1 MTNRLCY
8 VCEGGDCT
16 EKGSGD
22 VFDKLRDLIK
32 QFDPNQERI
41 KIRRYPCFGACDQG
55 INVTLYPD
63 KIFYSKVTEAD
74 LAEIAAHIA
83 PARFAA
89 GFATA
94 ERALDTARLA
104 GSLRRAV
111 ADSPGHR

>member
-22 VFDKLRDLIK
+22 VFDKLRDLIRT
-32 QFDPNQERI
+32 FDPQEQRI

-63 KIFYSKVTEAD
+63 KIFYSKVTEQD
-74 LAEIAAHIA
+74 LPAIAAHIE
-83 PARFAA
+83 
-89 GFATA
+89 GKGSKVD
-94 ERALDTARLA
+94 ALCGKVPPDVEQIIWDML
-104 GSLRRAV
+104 
-111 ADSPGHR
+111 DSPY

>member
-22 VFDKLRDLIK
+22 LFDKLRDLVK
-32 QFDPNQERI
+32 EFDPDEERI

-63 KIFYSKVTEAD
+63 KVFYSTVTEAD
-74 LAEIAAHIA
+74 LVEIAAHIKGEGE
-83 PARFAA
+83 PVK
-89 GFATA
+89 
-94 ERALDTARLA
+94 RLT
-104 GSLRRAV
+104 GKCQPDVEQIIWDML
-111 ADSPGHR
+111 DSPY

>member
-22 VFDKLRDLIK
+22 VFDKLRDLVK
-32 QFDPNQERI
+32 QFDPGEERI

-63 KIFYSKVTEAD
+63 KIFYSKVTTAD
-74 LAEIAAHIA
+74 LPAIAAHIEGKGE
-83 PARFAA
+83 PVKQLT
-89 GFATA
+89 GKCQPDV
-94 ERALDTARLA
+94 EQIIWDML
-104 GSLRRAV
+104 
-111 ADSPGHR
+111 DSPY